1 MSPGVLGS
9 VAKAPRGYPWFLLR
23 TAVGNLTYVGP
34 AYLISH
40 PSLLCSSSELLGP
53 NASSLCWA
61 IITVLNHSL
70 PIITESLPV
79 DIFIPHQE
87 VCFDQ
92 PFTDFLSCL
101 QQARKVASGTTSLH
115 GAVSPNGLITRLPA
129 LPSQREHQ
137 LVYVSQ
143 RVWLNH
149 PITVLYKALT
159 EFLEGRGVSKGTC
172 LIKLWPAPQAA
183 GEGLRGGEQTGK
195 TFGGRGDA
203 NALTSG
209 HMSSIKGE

>member
-1 MSPGVLGS
+1 M
-9 VAKAPRGYPWFLLR
+9 
-23 TAVGNLTYVGP
+23 GP

-40 PSLLCSSSELLGP
+40 PSLLCSSSERLGP
-53 NASSLCWA
+53 NASGLCCA
-61 IITVLNHSL
+61 INHSL
-70 PIITESLPV
+70 PIITESLPM
-79 DIFIPHQE
+79 DIFTPHQE

-129 LPSQREHQ
+129 LPSQREHR

-143 RVWLNH
+143 RVWPNH

-159 EFLEGRGVSKGTC
+159 EFLEERGVSKGTC
-172 LIKLWPAPQAA
+172 LIKLWPAP
-183 GEGLRGGEQTGK
+183 
-195 TFGGRGDA
+195 
-203 NALTSG
+203 
-209 HMSSIKGE
+209 